1 VGTGVRPRLIA
12 VCGVPGAGKTTLA
25 RGLGRALHLP
35 VLVRDDLK
43 TGIADTRPDLD
54 WSDPEVRRTVGGR
67 AFDDFYGLIGAYLDT
82 GSALVAEAAW
92 HWSLAG
98 DRLAPLFARS
108 RPTVV
113 HVVVD
118 RAASAARYR
127 RRFEA
132 GERHAAHQDGAFADA
147 MDGPG
152 YDDRVYLPPADLPCP
167 VVTVDGG
174 LPPDQVLAAALEAL

>member
-1 VGTGVRPRLIA
+1 MGTGVRPRLIA

-43 TGIADTRPDLD
+43 TGVADTHPDLD

-67 AFDDFYGLIGAYLDT
+67 AFDDFHGLIGAYLDT

-92 HWSLAG
+92 HWPFAG
-98 DRLAPLFARS
+98 DRLSPLFARS

-118 RAASAARYR
+118 RATAAARYR

-132 GERHAAHQDGAFADA
+132 GERHAVHQDGAFADA

-152 YDDRVYLPPADLPCP
+152 YDERVYLPPADLPCP

-174 LPPDQVLAAALEAL
+174 LPADRVLATALAAL